1 MAPKKPIKTI
11 PRPQPAPEIKNKK
24 PDKKSNDPGAGH
36 KFIAFMTD
44 ERTRI
49 ILGIGVLLGVLFL
62 LVSFISYFFFAYAD
76 QSKMDLNWH
85 ELQQIRSDIQNWGSV
100 SGAILSDS
108 IIRHGYGIASFAI
121 LYFGMV
127 VGLRLLKIRIAS
139 VWKAFFHA
147 GFWLIWLSVTL
158 GYALIPFYNNYTFS
172 FSPGGEQGDETSKWL
187 ISYVGMSGTLM
198 ILIGSLLIYSIISSK
213 STIPFLKG
221 LF

>member
-85 ELQQIRSDIQNWGSV
+85 ELQQIR
-100 SGAILSDS
+100 SDS